1 MKDIEVEELL
11 KRFMDG
17 ETSVVEEDALAE
29 YFRETGGD
37 DRPLSIS
44 KEDWEAYREMFRM
57 FEDGYIGVRV
67 SHPHITE
74 ASRGRDACVP
84 SALDIAAGRGRD
96 AHAPRGIR
104 IDLKPSGLRI
114 YMAAA
119 AVAAFFVLVFMLNIG
134 GEQAEPMIAEVGA
147 VDTIKAMTVPIDTLL
162 DEPSIETLRDGN
174 VEISP
179 TPSQKSK
186 PKKLQ
191 KLPYTPP
198 VPRHMIAQ
206 AAEAN
211 GISEDSMAVALDE
224 AERLINAMTVYQEI
238 RISEICNVEYE
249 EEYY

>member
-1 MKDIEVEELL
+1 MKDIEVEDLL

-57 FEDGYIGVRV
+57 CDDG
-67 SHPHITE
+67 E
-74 ASRGRDACVP
+74 
-84 SALDIAAGRGRD
+84 AGRGRD
-96 AHAPRGIR
+96 AHAPRGI
-104 IDLKPSGLRI
+104 RI

-119 AVAAFFVLVFMLNIG
+119 AVAAFFVLVFMLNVG
-134 GEQAEPMIAEVGA
+134 GKQGEPMIAEVESI
-147 VDTIKAMTVPIDTLL
+147 DTIKAMTVPIDTLR
-162 DEPSIETLRDGN
+162 DEPSIDKLRDGN

-186 PKKLQ
+186 PKKQQ

-198 VPRHMIAQ
+198 VPRHLIAQ
-206 AAEAN
+206 AAEAS
-211 GISEDSMAVALDE
+211 GISEDSMAVALEE

>member
-1 MKDIEVEELL
+1 MKDIEVEDLL

-17 ETSVVEEDALAE
+17 ETSLEEETALAE
-29 YFRETGGD
+29 YFREAGD
-37 DRPLSIS
+37 EDRPNNIP

-57 FEDGYIGVRV
+57 FDDG
-67 SHPHITE
+67 E
-74 ASRGRDACVP
+74 
-84 SALDIAAGRGRD
+84 AGRGRD

-104 IDLKPSGLRI
+104 I

-119 AVAAFFVLVFMLNIG
+119 AVAAFFVLALMLNVG
-134 GEQAEPMIAEVGA
+134 GKQGEPMIAEVESI
-147 VDTIKAMTVPIDTLL
+147 DTIKAMTVPIDTLR
-162 DEPSIETLRDGN
+162 DEPSIDKLRDGN

-179 TPSQKSK
+179 TPSQKAK
-186 PKKLQ
+186 PKKQQ

-198 VPRHMIAQ
+198 VPRHLIAQ
-206 AAEAN
+206 AAEAS
-211 GISEDSMAVALDE
+211 GISEDSMAVALEE

>member
-17 ETSVVEEDALAE
+17 ETSVEEETALTE
-29 YFRETGGD
+29 YFRGAGD
-37 DRPLSIS
+37 EDRPNSIPE
-44 KEDWEAYREMFRM
+44 EDWEAYREMFRM
-57 FEDGYIGVRV
+57 FEDG
-67 SHPHITE
+67 E
-74 ASRGRDACVP
+74 
-84 SALDIAAGRGRD
+84 AGRGRD

-104 IDLKPSGLRI
+104 I

-119 AVAAFFVLVFMLNIG
+119 AVAAFIVLVFMLNIG

-147 VDTIKAMTVPIDTLL
+147 VDTIKAMNVPIDTLR
-162 DEPSIETLRDGN
+162 DKPSIDKLRNDN
-174 VEISP
+174 VEVSP
-179 TPSQKSK
+179 TPSLKAK
-186 PKKLQ
+186 PKKQQ

-198 VPRHMIAQ
+198 VPRHLIAQ
-206 AAEAN
+206 VAEAN

-238 RISEICNVEYE
+238 RVSEICNVEYE